1 MQIFSRLLGKHWGR
15 LLKQSKLQNLVV
27 NDDQWWSVKW
37 FRDENRLA
45 TCSAVLVT
53 VDKHLKKL

>member
-27 NDDQWWSVKW
+27 MMIS
-37 FRDENRLA
+37 DE
-45 TCSAVLVT
+45 VLS
-53 VDKHLKKL
+53 DLEMKIDSPRALQF